1 MSEAAPL
8 SPIDEVRT
16 VLFGDH
22 QAGVL
27 ELRMQVEELT
37 ATVRELEA
45 LIVELNARADAVG
58 EVLVEAVAKPQHAP
72 GELGSALRPEIE
84 MAVHQSARTDSVVLA
99 EALYPVLGPAIRR
112 MIAAMFTIDSANP
125 GETFIV
131 DRVLLIERESGL
143 LLAAAHRDP
152 ADAENSDVVSGMLD
166 AIRMFVQDAFD
177 SEEHDGLTNLQVG
190 GTSVL
195 VEWGPRAVLASVV
208 TGVAT
213 DEYRESAALT
223 LERLHLTHGDALR
236 NFTGDVGPF
245 DDALATLGAL
255 RAEGEP
261 EKSKKGWFIAG
272 ALVLL
277 VVVVVVVILLLV
289 L

>member
-1 MSEAAPL
+1 MSEASL

-22 QAGVL
+22 QAHVADL
-27 ELRMQVEELT
+27 HIQVEELT

-45 LIVELNARADAVG
+45 LIVELHARADAVG
-58 EVLVEAVAKPQHAP
+58 EVLVEAVAKPQHTP

-84 MAVHQSARTDSVVLA
+84 LAVHQSARTDSVVLA

-112 MIAAMFTIDSANP
+112 MIAAMFTIDSSNP
-125 GETFIV
+125 GETFVV

-166 AIRMFVQDAFD
+166 AIRLFVQDAFD
-177 SEEHDGLTNLQVG
+177 SEEHDGLTDLRVG
-190 GTSVL
+190 ETSVL

-208 TGVAT
+208 NGVAT

-223 LERLHLTHGDALR
+223 LERLHVTHQDALR
-236 NFTGDVGPF
+236 DFAGDVGPF
-245 DDALATLGAL
+245 DDALSTLGAL

-261 EKSKKGWFIAG
+261 EKSKKGWLFAG
-272 ALVLL
+272 GIILI
-277 VVVVVVVILLLV
+277 VVVIV
-289 L
+289 LILILAL